1 MEFKATKDIRAD
13 AEFTKSNKKLY
24 KYLGCLQMSNDPIIK
39 QMVQWVIDSEIKQ
52 WNIIFNHLLELD
64 REIQRLNKELIF
76 KDTE

>member
-1 MEFKATKDIRAD
+1 MEFKATKDIRSD
-13 AEFTKSNKKLY
+13 AEFIKSNKELY
-24 KYLGCLQMSNDPIIK
+24 KYLGCLQMSNDPIIN
-39 QMVQWVIDSEIKQ
+39 QMAQWVIDSEIKQ

>member
-1 MEFKATKDIRAD
+1 MEFKATKDIRSD
-13 AEFTKSNKKLY
+13 AEFIKSNKKLY
-24 KYLGCLQMSNDPIIK
+24 KYLGCLQMSNDPIIN
-39 QMVQWVIDSEIKQ
+39 QMAQWVIDSEIKQ

>member
-1 MEFKATKDIRAD
+1 
-13 AEFTKSNKKLY
+13 
-24 KYLGCLQMSNDPIIK
+24 MSNDPIIN
-39 QMVQWVIDSEIKQ
+39 QMAQWVIDSEIKQ